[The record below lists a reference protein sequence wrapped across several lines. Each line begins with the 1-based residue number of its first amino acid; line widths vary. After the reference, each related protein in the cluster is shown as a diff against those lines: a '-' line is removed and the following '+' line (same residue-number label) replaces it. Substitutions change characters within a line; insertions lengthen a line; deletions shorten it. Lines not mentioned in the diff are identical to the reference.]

1 MIVVLFSLDVKRRAV
16 ARVSV
21 AVAAVVAIDVM
32 LAGPFAD
39 SAVAVGTSQQ
49 PVGQPTESALTAR
62 ANVVNLAQLA
72 AVAILARAVAQN
84 SQAGAWSVDPAQ
96 LVAAAAPQP
105 ASVATGPTPPLKRYY
120 FSGRFGQSGSWAS
133 GYHTGLDFVAP
144 QGTPIRAAES
154 GVVAQA
160 GLDEVQ
166 GTAYGNLIRL
176 AHSPTLQ
183 TWYAHTSEV
192 LVKKGQR
199 VTKGQ
204 VIGRVGAT
212 GRVTGAHL
220 HMEVRIKA
228 KNPAAP
234 GLDPYG
240 YRAVDPEKFFWPTG
254 RVA

>member
-1 MIVVLFSLDVKRRAV
+1 MSFGLDVKRRAV

-21 AVAAVVAIDVM
+21 AVAAVVAMDVM
-32 LAGPFAD
+32 VAGPFAD

-49 PVGQPTESALTAR
+49 PVGQSTESALTAR
-62 ANVVNLAQLA
+62 ANVVSLAQLS
-72 AVAILARAVAQN
+72 AVAILSRAVAQN
-84 SQAGAWSVDPAQ
+84 PPAGAWSVDPAQ
-96 LVAAAAPQP
+96 LVAAATPQP
-105 ASVATGPTPPLKRYY
+105 DPVATGPLPPLARYS
-120 FSGRFGQSGSWAS
+120 FSARFGQSGSWAS
-133 GYHTGLDFVAP
+133 GYHTGLDFAAP
-144 QGTPIRAAES
+144 QGAPIRAVES
-154 GVVAQA
+154 GVVAHA

-166 GTAYGNLIRL
+166 GAAYGNLIRL

-183 TWYAHTSEV
+183 TWYAHISEV

-204 VIGRVGAT
+204 VIGRVGST
-212 GRVTGAHL
+212 GRSTGPHL

-240 YRAVDPEKFFWPTG
+240 YRAVDPEKFLWPTG